1 MKQIL
6 KLLVPATLLL
16 TACATTKSNGEKG
29 LKDYYKDYF
38 DIGVALPARNFS
50 EAETSFLKKHFN
62 SATAENAMKIQPI
75 QPVQNQYNFAP
86 VDSLVAVTRR
96 LNMKMRGHTLC
107 WHNQVP
113 DWFFKNED
121 GSTIDKA
128 TLYDRVKTHI
138 YTVAGRYKN
147 DIYAWDVVNE
157 VISDKKEEFYR
168 PSKFYEI
175 AGPDYIDSA
184 YTWAHEAAPDAL
196 LFYNDYNEID
206 STKRSKIIQMIRGL
220 QAKNI
225 PVHGIGLQ
233 AHWALNEPSESQ
245 LEQTLKD
252 FSDLGLNIQI
262 TELDMSIYPKEH
274 QSREWDAN
282 RDKDTLYTNDIANA
296 QAKKYAM
303 FFKLFRKYRKHIS
316 SVTFWNISDKHSWL
330 DDFPVKNRK
339 DYPLLFDKDLQPKK
353 AYDAVIDF

>member
-1 MKQIL
+1 MRYLIIIAL
-6 KLLVPATLLL
+6 IT
-16 TACATTKSNGEKG
+16 TACSGSRTNNKG

-50 EAETSFLKKHFN
+50 NEEISFFAKHFN
-62 SATAENAMKIQPI
+62 SVTAENAMKTE
-75 QPVQNQYNFAP
+75 PVHPLPNRYNFTP
-86 VDSLVAVTRR
+86 VDSLVAVTKR

-113 DWFFKNED
+113 DWFFKYED

-128 TLYDRVKTHI
+128 TLYERLKAHI

-157 VISDKKEEFYR
+157 VISDKKDEFYR

-175 AGPDYIDSA
+175 AGADYIDSA
-184 YTWAHEAAPDAL
+184 YTWAHEATPNAL

-206 STKRSKIIQMIRGL
+206 SIKRSKIIKMIQVL

-225 PVHGIGLQ
+225 PIHGIGLQ
-233 AHWALNEPSESQ
+233 AHWALNGPSESQ

-252 FSDLGLNIQI
+252 FSTLGLNIQI

-274 QSREWDAN
+274 QSREWDAT

-296 QAKKYAM
+296 QAEKYAI

-353 AYDAVIDF
+353 AYETVIDF